1 MDPFM
6 VVKVGAVDIDV
17 FSLPFDG
24 EAFGDFNYLS
34 MRIRVDENLRG
45 AVLVDTVIHELNH
58 AIWAIGN
65 LKTEKEEEERVVAV
79 MASYWT
85 QIFRDNPELIKWIN
99 RNLATRTKK
108 K

>member
-1 MDPFM
+1 MMKPFM

-24 EAFGDFNYLS
+24 EAFGDFNYLN
-34 MRIRVDENLRG
+34 MRIRVDENLKG
-45 AVLVDTVIHELNH
+45 TVLVDTVLHELNH

-85 QIFRDNPELIKWIN
+85 QILRDNPHLIRWII
-99 RNLATRTKK
+99 RNLKTKK
-108 K
+108 

>member
-1 MDPFM
+1 MNPFM

-24 EAFGDFNYLS
+24 EAFGDFNYLN
-34 MRIRVDENLRG
+34 MRIRVDENLKG
-45 AVLVDTVIHELNH
+45 TVLVDTVLHELNH

-65 LKTEKEEEERVVAV
+65 LKSEKEEEERVVAV

-85 QIFRDNPELIKWIN
+85 QILRDNPHLIRWII
-99 RNLATRTKK
+99 RNLKTKK
-108 K
+108 

>member
-1 MDPFM
+1 MKPFM

-24 EAFGDFNYLS
+24 EAFGDFNYLN
-34 MRIRVDENLRG
+34 MRIRVDENLKG
-45 AVLVDTVIHELNH
+45 TVLVDTVLHELNH

-85 QIFRDNPELIKWIN
+85 QILRDNPHLIRWII
-99 RNLATRTKK
+99 RNLKTKK
-108 K
+108 

>member
-1 MDPFM
+1 M

-24 EAFGDFNYLS
+24 EAFGDFNYLN
-34 MRIRVDENLRG
+34 MHIRVDENLKG
-45 AVLVDTVIHELNH
+45 TVLVDTVLHELNH

-65 LKTEKEEEERVVAV
+65 LKSEKEEEERVVAV

-85 QIFRDNPELIKWIN
+85 QILRDNPHLVKWIIKN
-99 RNLATRTKK
+99 IKTKK
-108 K
+108 

>member
-1 MDPFM
+1 MNPFM

-24 EAFGDFNYLS
+24 EAFGDFNYLN
-34 MRIRVDENLRG
+34 MRIRVDENLKG
-45 AVLVDTVIHELNH
+45 TVLVDTVLHELNH

-65 LKTEKEEEERVVAV
+65 LKSEKEEEERVVAV

-85 QIFRDNPELIKWIN
+85 QILRDNPHLVKWIIKN
-99 RNLATRTKK
+99 IKTKK
-108 K
+108 RS

>member
-1 MDPFM
+1 MNPFM

-24 EAFGDFNYLS
+24 EAFGDFNYLN
-34 MRIRVDENLRG
+34 MRIRVDENLKG
-45 AVLVDTVIHELNH
+45 TVLVDTVLHELNH

-65 LKTEKEEEERVVAV
+65 LKSEKEEEERVVAV

-85 QIFRDNPELIKWIN
+85 LKI
-99 RNLATRTKK
+99 
-108 K
+108 

>member
-1 MDPFM
+1 VNPFM

-24 EAFGDFNYLS
+24 EAFGDFNYLN
-34 MRIRVDENLRG
+34 MRIRVDENLKG
-45 AVLVDTVIHELNH
+45 TVLVDTVLHELNH

-65 LKTEKEEEERVVAV
+65 LKSEKEEEERVVAV

-85 QIFRDNPELIKWIN
+85 QILRDNPHLVKWIIKN
-99 RNLATRTKK
+99 IKTKK
-108 K
+108 

>member
-1 MDPFM
+1 MNPFM

-24 EAFGDFNYLS
+24 EAFGDFNYLN
-34 MRIRVDENLRG
+34 MRIRVDENLKG
-45 AVLVDTVIHELNH
+45 TVLVDTVLHELNH

-85 QIFRDNPELIKWIN
+85 QILRDNPHLVKWIIKN
-99 RNLATRTKK
+99 IKTKK
-108 K
+108 

>member
-1 MDPFM
+1 M

-24 EAFGDFNYLS
+24 EAFGDFNYLN
-34 MRIRVDENLRG
+34 MRIRVDENLKG
-45 AVLVDTVIHELNH
+45 TVLVDTVLHELNH

-65 LKTEKEEEERVVAV
+65 LKSEKEEEERVVAV

-85 QIFRDNPELIKWIN
+85 QILRDNPHLIKWIIKN
-99 RNLATRTKK
+99 IKTKK
-108 K
+108 

>member
-1 MDPFM
+1 MNPFM

-24 EAFGDFNYLS
+24 EAFGDFNYLN
-34 MRIRVDENLRG
+34 MRIRVDENLKG
-45 AVLVDTVIHELNH
+45 TVLVDTVLHELNH

-85 QIFRDNPELIKWIN
+85 QILRDNPHLIRWII
-99 RNLATRTKK
+99 RNLKTKK
-108 K
+108 

>member
-1 MDPFM
+1 M

-24 EAFGDFNYLS
+24 EAFGDFNYLN
-34 MRIRVDENLRG
+34 MRIRVDENLKG
-45 AVLVDTVIHELNH
+45 TVLVDTVLHELNH

-65 LKTEKEEEERVVAV
+65 LKSEKEEEERVVAV

-85 QIFRDNPELIKWIN
+85 QILRDNPHLVKWIIKN
-99 RNLATRTKK
+99 IKTKK
-108 K
+108 

>member
-1 MDPFM
+1 MHPFM

-24 EAFGDFNYLS
+24 EAFGDFNYLN
-34 MRIRVDENLRG
+34 MRIRVDENLKG
-45 AVLVDTVIHELNH
+45 TVLVDTVLHELNH

-85 QIFRDNPELIKWIN
+85 QILRDNPHLIRWII
-99 RNLATRTKK
+99 RNLKTKK
-108 K
+108 

>member
-1 MDPFM
+1 M

-24 EAFGDFNYLS
+24 EAFGDFNYLN
-34 MRIRVDENLRG
+34 MRIRVDENLKG
-45 AVLVDTVIHELNH
+45 TVLVDTVLHELNH

-85 QIFRDNPELIKWIN
+85 QILRDNPHLVKWIIKN
-99 RNLATRTKK
+99 IKTKK
-108 K
+108 

>member
-1 MDPFM
+1 M

-24 EAFGDFNYLS
+24 EAFGDFNYLN
-34 MRIRVDENLRG
+34 MRIRVDENLKG
-45 AVLVDTVIHELNH
+45 TVLVDTVLHELNH

-85 QIFRDNPELIKWIN
+85 QILRDNPHLIRWII
-99 RNLATRTKK
+99 RNLKTKK
-108 K
+108 

>member
-1 MDPFM
+1 MKPFM
-6 VVKVGAVDIDV
+6 IVKVGAVDIDV

-24 EAFGDFNYLS
+24 EAFGDFNYLN
-34 MRIRVDENLRG
+34 MRIRVDENLKG
-45 AVLVDTVIHELNH
+45 TVLVDTVLHELNH

-85 QIFRDNPELIKWIN
+85 QILRDNPHLIRWII
-99 RNLATRTKK
+99 RNLKTKK
-108 K
+108 

>member
-1 MDPFM
+1 MNPFM

-24 EAFGDFNYLS
+24 EAFGDFNYLN
-34 MRIRVDENLRG
+34 MRIRVDENLKG
-45 AVLVDTVIHELNH
+45 TVLVDTVLHELNH

-65 LKTEKEEEERVVAV
+65 LKSEKEEEERVVAV

-85 QIFRDNPELIKWIN
+85 QILRDNPHLVKWIIKN
-99 RNLATRTKK
+99 IKTKK
-108 K
+108 

>member
-1 MDPFM
+1 MNPFM

-24 EAFGDFNYLS
+24 DAFGDFNYLN
-34 MRIRVDENLRG
+34 MRIRVDENLKG
-45 AVLVDTVIHELNH
+45 TVLVDTVLHELNH

-85 QIFRDNPELIKWIN
+85 QILRDNPHLIRWII
-99 RNLATRTKK
+99 RNLKTKK
-108 K
+108 

>member
-1 MDPFM
+1 VNPFM

-24 EAFGDFNYLS
+24 EAFGDFNYLN
-34 MRIRVDENLRG
+34 MRIRVDENLKG
-45 AVLVDTVIHELNH
+45 TVLVDTVLHELNH

-85 QIFRDNPELIKWIN
+85 QILRDNPHLVKWIIKN
-99 RNLATRTKK
+99 IKTKK
-108 K
+108 